1 MMTKFDEAINNVL
14 AKKIERA
21 KKKIRRQV
29 KRVTQPNTPGNRP
42 TGQESPALAKSIGS
56 DIAEGPV

>member
-1 MMTKFDEAINNVL
+1 MVTKFDEAINNAL

-21 KKKIRRQV
+21 KKKISRQI
-29 KRVTQPNTPGNRP
+29 KRVTPPNTPGNRP
-42 TGQESPALAKSIGS
+42 VSQGSPALAKSIGS